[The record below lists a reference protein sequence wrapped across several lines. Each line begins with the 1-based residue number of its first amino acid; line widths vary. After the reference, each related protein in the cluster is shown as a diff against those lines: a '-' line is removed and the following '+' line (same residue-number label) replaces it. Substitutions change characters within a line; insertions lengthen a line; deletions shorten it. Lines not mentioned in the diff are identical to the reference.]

1 MNSKAIKRQ
10 LLAAIAMVLVAA
22 IALGSS
28 TYAWFANN
36 TKVTAEDLQLTAISN
51 DTFLLISAT
60 KSTAPEIQA
69 DGKTTDTMGMTTTT
83 KVYPS
88 APALTETDTN
98 YLTTNGKQVGEAA
111 ITTAGVK
118 ITNATTAAAV
128 TNWYTAKAQAPGAS
142 TIQGDSARQLV
153 DFKDYVIHKT
163 LYLTVA
169 KGSDVATNLKV
180 TPKFTQLEN
189 GNDISAVKI
198 LLVTDDG
205 ACVVLKNGD
214 NDIDIKG
221 SNTNLTQDTVRK
233 VDLYLYVDGNDTQ
246 IYTNNAANLKGASCI
261 LEFNV
266 ETATA

>member
-36 TKVTAEDLQLTAISN
+36 TKVTAEDLQLTAMSN
-51 DTFLLISAT
+51 DTFLLINAT
-60 KSTAPEIQA
+60 ESTATAIQTA
-69 DGKTTDTMGMTTTT
+69 GKTTDSMGMTTTT

-88 APALTETDTN
+88 APALTDTDIS

-128 TNWYTAKAQAPGAS
+128 ANWYTAKAQTTSAS
-142 TIQGDSARQLV
+142 TIQADSARQLV
-153 DFKDYVIHKT
+153 AFDNYVIHKT

-169 KGSDVATNLKV
+169 VGSDVATNLKV
-180 TPKFTQLEN
+180 TPKFTQLGN

-205 ACVVLKNGD
+205 ACVVLDKD
-214 NDIDIKG
+214 STDVDIKG
-221 SNTNLTQDTVRK
+221 NNTDLTQTTVRQ
-233 VDLYLYVDGNDTQ
+233 VDLYLYVDGNDSQ
-246 IYTNNAANLKGASCI
+246 IYTNNAANLKGASCT

-266 ETATA
+266 DTKTA

>member
-36 TKVTAEDLQLTAISN
+36 TKVTANDLQLTAMSN
-51 DTFLLISAT
+51 DTFLLISAEKT
-60 KSTAPEIQA
+60 TATEIQK
-69 DGKTTDTMGMTTTT
+69 DGRTTDTMGMTATT

-88 APALTETDTN
+88 APALNDTDTG
-98 YLTTNGKQVGEAA
+98 YLTTNGKNVNEEA
-111 ITTAGVK
+111 ITVIGEK
-118 ITNATTAAAV
+118 ITSATQAAVV
-128 TNWYTAKAQAPGAS
+128 TNWYTAKAQSTDAS
-142 TIQGDSARQLV
+142 TIKTDSARQLV
-153 DFKDYVIHKT
+153 AFDNYVIHKT

-169 KGSDVATNLKV
+169 VGSDVATNLKV
-180 TPKFTQLEN
+180 TPTFTQLEN
-189 GNDISAVKI
+189 GTDISAVKI

-205 ACVVLKNGD
+205 ACVVLDKNSAD
-214 NDIDIKG
+214 VDIKG
-221 SNTNLTQDTVRK
+221 NNTDLTQTTVRK

-246 IYTNNAANLKGASCI
+246 IYTNNAANLKGASCT

-266 ETATA
+266 ETKAV

>member
-36 TKVTAEDLQLTAISN
+36 TKVTANDLQLTAMSN
-51 DTFLLISAT
+51 DTFLLINAT
-60 KSTAPEIQA
+60 ESTATAIQTA
-69 DGKTTDTMGMTTTT
+69 GKTTDSMGMTAT

-88 APALTETDTN
+88 APALNDTDTG
-98 YLTTNGKQVGEAA
+98 YLTTNGKNVNEEA
-111 ITTAGVK
+111 ITVIGEK
-118 ITNATTAAAV
+118 ITSATQAAVV
-128 TNWYTAKAQAPGAS
+128 TNWYTAKAQSTDAS
-142 TIQGDSARQLV
+142 TIKADSARQLV
-153 DFKDYVIHKT
+153 AFDNYVIHKT

-169 KGSDVATNLKV
+169 VGSDVATNLKV
-180 TPKFTQLEN
+180 TPKFTQLGN

-205 ACVVLKNGD
+205 ACVVLDKNSAD
-214 NDIDIKG
+214 VDISG
-221 SNTNLTQDTVRK
+221 NNTDLTQTTVRQ
-233 VDLYLYVDGNDTQ
+233 VDLYLYVDGNDSN
-246 IYTNNAANLKGASCI
+246 IYTNNAANLKGASCT

-266 ETATA
+266 ETKTA